1 MAHYRSSAGAGEFG
15 AMGSAVAIR
24 LALFYAAV
32 FLFVGVALPFW
43 PVWLTAKGLSATE
56 IGLTIT
62 AGA

>member
-1 MAHYRSSAGAGEFG
+1 M
-15 AMGSAVAIR
+15 AIR